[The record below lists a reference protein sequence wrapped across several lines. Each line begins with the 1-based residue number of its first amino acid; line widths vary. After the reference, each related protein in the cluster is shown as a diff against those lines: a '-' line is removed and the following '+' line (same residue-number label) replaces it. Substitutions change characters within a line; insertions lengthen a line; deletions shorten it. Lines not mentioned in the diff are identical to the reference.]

1 MNIKYVPI
9 NDVADLGFKNYF
21 ALFTFVRTVCE

>member
-9 NDVADLGFKNYF
+9 NGVADTGFKNYF
-21 ALFTFVRTVCE
+21 GLFTFVRTVHE

>member
-9 NDVADLGFKNYF
+9 IDVADVGFKNYF
-21 ALFTFVRTVCE
+21 ALFTFVGTVHE